1 MGVVKVLI
9 GKIDIAGLL
18 KAFRKF
24 EKFHQEPIITD
35 RDKAGVIQSFEYTFE
50 LCWKTMKRILEE
62 EGRGADSPKSVFRIA
77 ATNRLIDDPEIWFEF
92 LKKRNITV
100 HTYDEDDAD
109 LVLSICTDFSTE
121 VRKFLKNI
129 GVPDDQY

>member
-1 MGVVKVLI
+1 M
-9 GKIDIAGLL
+9 

-24 EKFHQEPIITD
+24 ELFYQEPILTE
-35 RDKAGVIQSFEYTFE
+35 RDKAGVIHAFEYTFE

-62 EGRGADSPKSVFRIA
+62 EGRSADSPKSVFRIA
-77 ATNRLIDDPEIWFEF
+77 ATNNLIDDPEIWFEF
-92 LKKRNITV
+92 LKKRNITS

-109 LVLSICTDFSTE
+109 LVLSVCFDFSKE

-129 GVPDDQY
+129 GASV